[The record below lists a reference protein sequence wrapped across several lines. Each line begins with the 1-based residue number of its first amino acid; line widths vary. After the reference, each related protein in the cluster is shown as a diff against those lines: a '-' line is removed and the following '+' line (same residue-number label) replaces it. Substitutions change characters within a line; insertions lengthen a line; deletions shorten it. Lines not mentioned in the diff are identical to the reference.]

1 MAETD
6 LFETYRSLRTT
17 DKILLGLLGGLA
29 VTEEVLESLPT
40 PRSVVRG
47 LWTTLPAF
55 KGIGKYTLR
64 RAFLRLLE
72 AKCLESSREGSRVR
86 YQLTQSGLD
95 HLYRKFPLLKLQQ
108 KTFDG
113 HFRIVI
119 YDIDEV
125 ERKLRGQL
133 RRGLQKLG
141 FCYLQKSVW
150 ISPYAWDDD
159 LAFLFKKLKT
169 GDKVFIFKSS
179 LTREKTTQLLKAYWP
194 DLVK

>member
-6 LFETYRSLRTT
+6 LFETYRSLKTT

-29 VTEEVLESLPT
+29 VTEEILESLPT

-47 LWTTLPAF
+47 LWTTRPAF

-86 YQLTQSGLD
+86 YQLTQ
-95 HLYRKFPLLKLQQ
+95 
-108 KTFDG
+108 
-113 HFRIVI
+113 
-119 YDIDEV
+119 
-125 ERKLRGQL
+125 
-133 RRGLQKLG
+133 KLG

-150 ISPYAWDDD
+150 ISPYAWNDD

-179 LTREKTTQLLKAYWP
+179 LTREKTTQLLKTYWP